1 ENLAADHL
9 SRLENPHQNVLDPKE
24 INESFPLKT
33 LNLVSA
39 RGNSST
45 SWFANFVNYHARNS
59 VVKGMSSQQKSKF
72 FKDIKYY
79 SGTIPFCLK
88 YMLIKSSEG
97 IYTARKPW
105 TFSRLATMDPPGDTM
120 AQITQPRRF
129 ETPRA
134 IISDRGMHFRNDQFA
149 KVMQKFGVTHRL
161 ATPYHLQTS
170 GQMEVSNRSLKPY
183 KTPIG
188 CTPYK
193 LVYGKACHLPIE
205 LEHKAYWALKHANI
219 DFQTAGDHRKAQLN
233 ELNELCDQAYEN
245 SLI

>member
-120 AQITQPRRF
+120 AQITQPRREKTKRLHDSKIKDHVF
-129 ETPRA
+129 NIDDRVLLFNSQLKTFSGNLKSRWSEPFT
-134 IISDRGMHFRNDQFA
+134 ISHVFPYGIVELSQPDGPNFKVND
-149 KVMQKFGVTHRL
+149 HRL
-161 ATPYHLQTS
+161 KHYFGDEVPKMVVPNLQTFP
-170 GQMEVSNRSLKPY
+170 K
-183 KTPIG
+183 
-188 CTPYK
+188 
-193 LVYGKACHLPIE
+193 
-205 LEHKAYWALKHANI
+205 
-219 DFQTAGDHRKAQLN
+219 DH
-233 ELNELCDQAYEN
+233 
-245 SLI
+245 